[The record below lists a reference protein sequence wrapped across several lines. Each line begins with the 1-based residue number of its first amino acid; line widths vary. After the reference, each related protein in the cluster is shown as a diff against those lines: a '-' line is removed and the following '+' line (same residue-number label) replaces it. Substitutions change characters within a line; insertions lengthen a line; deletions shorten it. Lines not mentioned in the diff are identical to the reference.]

1 MKKIF
6 TALRRSLSAR
16 LSFAVVL
23 FVAVI
28 FVGAFSIMFSEARD
42 IIREE
47 AWGKATQT
55 LDGTVLHIDN
65 TLRRVEV
72 ASDNMLRVIERNLN
86 KPDSMF
92 SISRQVLVNNPELT
106 GCSISF
112 DPFYYKEKGRY
123 FSAYAYNNGDSILTE
138 QEGTDNYQYHCMDWY
153 LIPKLLDRPYWI
165 EPFME
170 DATEGIIVKDIFSSY
185 SRPIHDPKGNSVGT
199 FSVDIRL
206 AWFTEM
212 IAQMKPYPH
221 SFALGTSMLAGES
234 GHKVLEYE
242 GELCHVFYKPFKNT
256 GWSVAVVIPES
267 DIFAPYERLRS
278 YTLWISATG
287 LLLLL
292 LFSLMSIRHS
302 MKPLQEL
309 AETTH
314 RIANGDF
321 SATVGSSMRVDEIG
335 QLQRSF
341 TKMQQSLDTYT
352 HELRSETTT
361 LEERNKELQEAYERA
376 KEDERMKTAV
386 LHKMP
391 DKMAS
396 PVEEIFTTAQ
406 QVCDHYGEDTLDFGE
421 ATETLHDNANQ
432 VTILLDEMIRAIKL
446 VKQIKQSLP
455 LRLSLSI
462 LAFTVIIFMITIG
475 IIFVRTRHFVR
486 QTATE
491 QATQILNNTA
501 QGIMGLMGQ
510 VEVATDNSDW
520 FVLRKLQPDSIMS
533 FSRRILELNPDV
545 DGCSIS
551 FEPNYF
557 PDQGKY
563 FSVYSSNENGHI
575 ETELGG
581 SLPRLYS
588 RHLIRHDDRL
598 LL

>member
-92 SISRQVLVNNPELT
+92 SISRQVLVNNSELT

-123 FSAYAYNNGDSILTE
+123 FSAYAYNDGDSILTE

-185 SRPIHDPKGNSVGT
+185 SRPIHDAKGNSVGT

-206 AWFTEM
+206 SWFTQT
-212 IAQMKPYPH
+212 IAKVKPYPH
-221 SFALGTSMLAGES
+221 SFCVMLGKGGSYLVHPDTTKLFYETIFTRTLEKPDSQKTALGTSMLAGES
-234 GHKVLEYE
+234 GHKILDYD
-242 GELCHVFYKPFKNT
+242 GEPCHVFYKPFKNT
-256 GWSVAVVIPES
+256 GWSVAIVIPER
-267 DIFAPYERLRS
+267 DIYAPYQRLRS
-278 YTLWISATG
+278 YTLWISAAG

-292 LFSLMSIRHS
+292 FFSLITIRNS
-302 MKPLQEL
+302 MKPLQQL
-309 AETTH
+309 AEATH
-314 RIANGDF
+314 RIAEGDF
-321 SATVGSSMRVDEIG
+321 SATEARRLRTDEIG

-361 LEERNKELQEAYERA
+361 LEKRNQELLEAYERA
-376 KEDERMKTAV
+376 KEDERMKTAI

-391 DKMAS
+391 DKMAV
-396 PVEEIFTTAQ
+396 PVAEISTTAK
-406 QVCDHYGEDTLDFGE
+406 QVCDHLGEQTLDIKK
-421 ATETLHDNANQ
+421 ATKTMRDNADQ
-432 VTILLDEMIRAIKL
+432 ITVLLDEMIRAA
-446 VKQIKQSLP
+446 QEE
-455 LRLSLSI
+455 R
-462 LAFTVIIFMITIG
+462 
-475 IIFVRTRHFVR
+475 R
-486 QTATE
+486 QTH
-491 QATQILNNTA
+491 
-501 QGIMGLMGQ
+501 G
-510 VEVATDNSDW
+510 
-520 FVLRKLQPDSIMS
+520 
-533 FSRRILELNPDV
+533 
-545 DGCSIS
+545 
-551 FEPNYF
+551 
-557 PDQGKY
+557 
-563 FSVYSSNENGHI
+563 
-575 ETELGG
+575 
-581 SLPRLYS
+581 
-588 RHLIRHDDRL
+588 
-598 LL
+598 

>member
-185 SRPIHDPKGNSVGT
+185 SRPIHDSKGNSVGT

-221 SFALGTSMLAGES
+221 SFCVMLGKGGSYLVHPDTTKLFYETIFTRTLEKPDSMREALGTSMLAGES

-321 SATVGSSMRVDEIG
+321 SATVGSSMRVDE
-335 QLQRSF
+335 
-341 TKMQQSLDTYT
+341 
-352 HELRSETTT
+352 
-361 LEERNKELQEAYERA
+361 
-376 KEDERMKTAV
+376 
-386 LHKMP
+386 
-391 DKMAS
+391 
-396 PVEEIFTTAQ
+396 
-406 QVCDHYGEDTLDFGE
+406 
-421 ATETLHDNANQ
+421 
-432 VTILLDEMIRAIKL
+432 
-446 VKQIKQSLP
+446 
-455 LRLSLSI
+455 
-462 LAFTVIIFMITIG
+462 
-475 IIFVRTRHFVR
+475 
-486 QTATE
+486 
-491 QATQILNNTA
+491 
-501 QGIMGLMGQ
+501 
-510 VEVATDNSDW
+510 
-520 FVLRKLQPDSIMS
+520 
-533 FSRRILELNPDV
+533 
-545 DGCSIS
+545 
-551 FEPNYF
+551 
-557 PDQGKY
+557 
-563 FSVYSSNENGHI
+563 
-575 ETELGG
+575 
-581 SLPRLYS
+581 
-588 RHLIRHDDRL
+588 
-598 LL
+598 

>member
-1 MKKIF
+1 M
-6 TALRRSLSAR
+6 LWCSLWP
-16 LSFAVVL
+16 L
-23 FVAVI
+23 
-28 FVGAFSIMFSEARD
+28 SEARD

-221 SFALGTSMLAGES
+221 SFCVMLGKGGSYLVHPDTTKLF
-234 GHKVLEYE
+234 YE
-242 GELCHVFYKPFKNT
+242 TICHVFYKPFKNT

-432 VTILLDEMIRAIKL
+432 VTILLDEMIRAA
-446 VKQIKQSLP
+446 QEE
-455 LRLSLSI
+455 R
-462 LAFTVIIFMITIG
+462 
-475 IIFVRTRHFVR
+475 R
-486 QTATE
+486 QA
-491 QATQILNNTA
+491 
-501 QGIMGLMGQ
+501 
-510 VEVATDNSDW
+510 
-520 FVLRKLQPDSIMS
+520 
-533 FSRRILELNPDV
+533 
-545 DGCSIS
+545 
-551 FEPNYF
+551 
-557 PDQGKY
+557 
-563 FSVYSSNENGHI
+563 
-575 ETELGG
+575 
-581 SLPRLYS
+581 
-588 RHLIRHDDRL
+588 HD
-598 LL
+598 